1 MVRGPI
7 ASLRRARIGE
17 EKPQPPMGNTSTDL
31 SGPDL
36 EVGIPESDLGDG
48 AKLLGHARGKAVL
61 MVRSGQALFAVG
73 ATCTHYGGPL
83 VDGIVVGETVRC
95 PWHHACF
102 NLRSGAAERPPARD
116 PVECW
121 RVEREGGRLRVTTPL
136 DAPEKLC
143 PAESPSSVVII
154 GGGAAGNAAAETLR
168 HQGYEGPITMVSAD
182 ADVPVDRPN
191 LSKDLLAGT
200 AQDDWVPLRPM
211 EFYEAHRIRLLL
223 STRVS
228 SIDIFGRRV
237 MLSDGA
243 SLEYGALLLA
253 TGAEPIRPPLPGADA
268 PHVHTL
274 RTLADSRAIIAAAA
288 TAKTAVVL
296 GASFIG
302 LEVAASLRARG
313 LAVHVVAP
321 EKTPLAKVLGDE
333 VGELV
338 RKVHEE
344 HGVTFHLGKK
354 ASSIGANG
362 VMLEGGASLPA
373 ELVVLGVGVRPATAL
388 AAAAGL
394 SVERG
399 ILVDGYLATSAP
411 LVYAAGDVA
420 RFPQAQSGELVR
432 IEHWVVAQRQ
442 GQVAARNLL
451 GARERFDAV
460 PFFWSAH
467 YDMTICYVGHAS
479 SWDRIDIDGS
489 LAERDAAVAFRQG
502 GRTLAVATI
511 GRDGVALE
519 AEVAMERG
527 DEDALRRLVPA
538 AAPVASGAAGHP
550 VSSALP

>member
-1 MVRGPI
+1 M
-7 ASLRRARIGE
+7 S
-17 EKPQPPMGNTSTDL
+17 NTTDEL
-31 SGPDL
+31 TGPDL
-36 EVGIPESDLGDG
+36 ETGIAESELVEGS
-48 AKLLGHARGKAVL
+48 KLLGHAKGKAVL
-61 MVRSGQALFAVG
+61 MVRTGIGVFAVG

-83 VDGIVVGETVRC
+83 VDGTVVGDTVRC

-121 RVEREGGRLRVTTPL
+121 RVERQGDRLRVTTPL
-136 DAPEKLC
+136 DASEAVC
-143 PAESPSSVVII
+143 PAHSPSSVVIV

-168 HQGYEGPITMVSAD
+168 LEGYEGPITMVSAD
-182 ADVPVDRPN
+182 EDVPVDRPN
-191 LSKDLLAGT
+191 LSKDYLAGT

-211 EFYEAHRIRLLL
+211 AFYEAHRVRLLL

-228 SIDIFGRRV
+228 SIDIFARRV
-237 MLSDGA
+237 TLSDGTT
-243 SLEYGALLLA
+243 LDYGALLLA

-313 LAVHVVAP
+313 LDVHVVAP
-321 EKTPLAKVLGDE
+321 EKTPLARVLGDE
-333 VGELV
+333 VGALV
-338 RKVHEE
+338 RRVHEE
-344 HGVTFHLGKK
+344 HGVVFHLGQK
-354 ASSIGANG
+354 AASIGADR
-362 VMLEGGASLPA
+362 VLLESGESLPA

-394 SVERG
+394 SVDRG
-399 ILVDGYLATSAP
+399 VLVDSYLATSAP

-420 RFPQAQSGELVR
+420 RFPEARSGELVR

-467 YDMTICYVGHAS
+467 YDMTISYVGHAP
-479 SWDRIDIDGS
+479 SWDRIDLDGS
-489 LAERDAAVAFRQG
+489 LAERDAAVAFRRG

-511 GRDGVALE
+511 GRDRLALE
-519 AEVAMERG
+519 AEEAMERG
-527 DEDALRRLVPA
+527 DEDALRRIVPESV
-538 AAPVASGAAGHP
+538 P
-550 VSSALP
+550 

>member
-1 MVRGPI
+1 
-7 ASLRRARIGE
+7 
-17 EKPQPPMGNTSTDL
+17 MGNTTEEL
-31 SGPDL
+31 TGPDL
-36 EVGIPESDLGDG
+36 EAGVAESELVEGS
-48 AKLLGHARGKAVL
+48 KLLGHAKGRAVL
-61 MVRSGQALFAVG
+61 LVRSGAGVFAVD

-83 VDGIVVGETVRC
+83 VDGIIVGDTVRC

-102 NLRSGAAERPPARD
+102 NLRDGAAERPPARD
-116 PVECW
+116 PIECW
-121 RVEREGGRLRVTTPL
+121 RVERQGDRLLVTTPL
-136 DAPEKLC
+136 DTPETGC
-143 PAESPSSVVII
+143 PAHSPSSVVIV

-168 HQGYEGPITMVSAD
+168 REGYEGPITLVSAD

-191 LSKDLLAGT
+191 LSKDYLAGT

-211 EFYEAHRIRLLL
+211 EFYEQHRIRLLL

-228 SIDIFGRRV
+228 SIDIFARRV
-237 MLSDGA
+237 TLSDGTT
-243 SLEYGALLLA
+243 LDYGALLLA
-253 TGAEPIRPPLPGADA
+253 TGAEPVRPPLPGADA
-268 PHVHTL
+268 PHVYTL

-313 LAVHVVAP
+313 VAVHVVAP
-321 EKTPLAKVLGDE
+321 EKTPLARVLGDE

-338 RKVHEE
+338 RRVHEE
-344 HGVTFHLGKK
+344 HGVVFHLGQK
-354 ASSIGANG
+354 AASIG
-362 VMLEGGASLPA
+362 VERVLLEGGASLPA

-394 SVERG
+394 SVDRG
-399 ILVDGYLATSAP
+399 ILVDSYLATSAP

-420 RFPQAQSGELVR
+420 RFPEGRSGELAR

-442 GQVAARNLL
+442 GRVAARNLL

-467 YDMTICYVGHAS
+467 YDMTISYVGHAP
-479 SWDRIDIDGS
+479 SWDRIDLDGS
-489 LAERDAAVAFRQG
+489 LDARDASIAFRRG

-511 GRDGVALE
+511 GRDEAGLE
-519 AEVAMERG
+519 AEAAMERG
-527 DEDALRRLVPA
+527 DEETLRWIVPESV
-538 AAPVASGAAGHP
+538 P
-550 VSSALP
+550 